1 MASIYGSCSIMRVMW
16 KNTADDKTVP
26 TFRAREARSSKRVAT
41 RKGASVVVNLGSLP
55 QRVPCLI
62 VDRSPE
68 GFRLRGSFR
77 LKRGQIVEVI
87 PSDELGSI
95 RCSVVWV
102 GKPGSK
108 QEGEVGLH
116 AL

>member
-1 MASIYGSCSIMRVMW
+1 
-16 KNTADDKTVP
+16 VP
-26 TFRAREARSSKRVAT
+26 TFTAHETRSSKRVAT
-41 RKGASVVVNLGSLP
+41 RKGASLVVNLGSVP

-77 LKRGQIVEVI
+77 LRRGQLVEVI
-87 PSDELGSI
+87 PGDELGSI
-95 RCSVVWV
+95 RCSVAWV

-108 QEGEVGLH
+108 EEGEVGLR